1 MLHRSAGVEY
11 LLPYLVSTI
20 SDRSADLTMN
30 NDIVLLEPIAI
41 ASVITF
47 GIGGDCIVEELIIN
61 GSIDDI
67 YGNEY
72 TIMMYASIHIL
83 ITS

>member
-1 MLHRSAGVEY
+1 MHRPTEVEY
-11 LLPYLVSTI
+11 LLPFLVSML
-20 SDRSADLTMN
+20 SDTSASLTMN

-47 GIGGDCIVEELIIN
+47 GIGGDCIVEELVIN

-67 YGNEY
+67 YGNAC
-72 TIMMYASIHIL
+72 TIIMNTSIHIF